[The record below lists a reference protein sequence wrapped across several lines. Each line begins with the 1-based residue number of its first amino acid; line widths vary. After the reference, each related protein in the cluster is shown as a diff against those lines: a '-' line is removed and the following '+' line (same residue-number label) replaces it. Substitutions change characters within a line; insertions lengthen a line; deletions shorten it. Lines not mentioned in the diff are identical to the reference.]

1 LGRDEG
7 AVRVRLLDL
16 EVAHRA
22 CAPFLGSDAL
32 VTLPNTRSSSSLP
45 TMTFATGATSG
56 EIERRQKR
64 LCVKVGHESTAA
76 VTRLDYAENGQRAQR
91 FP

>member
-1 LGRDEG
+1 
-7 AVRVRLLDL
+7 
-16 EVAHRA
+16 
-22 CAPFLGSDAL
+22 
-32 VTLPNTRSSSSLP
+32 
-45 TMTFATGATSG
+45 MTFATGATSG

-91 FP
+91 FPLGLAGCSKRFLSIRVREATGRQISGFLS